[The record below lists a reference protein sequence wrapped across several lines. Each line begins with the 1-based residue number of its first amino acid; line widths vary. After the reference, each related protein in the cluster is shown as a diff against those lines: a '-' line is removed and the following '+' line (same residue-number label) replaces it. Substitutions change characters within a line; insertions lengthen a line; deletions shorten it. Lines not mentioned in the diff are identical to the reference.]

1 MTDTR
6 AALQA
11 ADGALAYA
19 KRLIPSHLSEPL
31 DGAIIA
37 VRAARAALADAPEPV
52 AWHVTYANGETIYL
66 PYKPT
71 GDSGVYGC
79 DPLYSAPPAI
89 AAQDAPPAA
98 PKVTDEVL
106 ARAREALTL
115 MADAEVEYMALNKLG
130 DGEKQHNVKYAR
142 VVIAEI
148 AAALSPPSAPGGDS
162 DA

>member
-98 PKVTDEVL
+98 PKVTDEALRNVRKVRDGY
-106 ARAREALTL
+106 ADQMKFCDVEAHGYFREFIRRI
-115 MADAEVEYMALNKLG
+115 D
-130 DGEKQHNVKYAR
+130 
-142 VVIAEI
+142 
-148 AAALSPPSAPGGDS
+148 AALSPPSAPGGGT
-162 DA
+162 